1 MCKNVV
7 KKHGIFCPAAGES
20 GFHRVKCPVVTRV
33 IEGITIITMKRT
45 SLLLISI
52 AYLAFI
58 CLGLP
63 DGLPGV
69 AWPALRTTFMRPL
82 SDLGILLAVFTIGF
96 IFTSFNAGRLVT
108 RLGVGGVLFGSS
120 LLLTAGLFGYALA
133 PAWWTVVAMSLL
145 LGMGSGTI
153 DAGIN
158 AYAAAHFT
166 RRHMNWLHACYGLGA
181 ALGPL
186 ALTFVL
192 SRDQSWRWGYALV
205 GLVLSGMV
213 ICFGITRRRW
223 QDGQMKNQTD
233 VQTADTA
240 GQQLSATPA
249 VSMGATLRRP
259 LVWLGIAIFFI
270 YTGLEVTAGQWSYSL
285 FIEERAVVPDVAGVW
300 ISIYWGSLTV
310 GRLLFGLIA
319 ERFGTTALLRGSMG
333 GILVG
338 VLLLWLNPLPL
349 LSFLGL
355 ALIGFMLAPIFP
367 LLIAQTPA
375 RLGAAYATHA
385 IGFQVAAANVGAA
398 GLPGLAGVLARGS
411 GLEILGPFMLLLA
424 LLLLVLHEV
433 SVNAQAAAATPAS
446 TT

>member
-1 MCKNVV
+1 M
-7 KKHGIFCPAAGES
+7 KHTP
-20 GFHRVKCPVVTRV
+20 
-33 IEGITIITMKRT
+33 
-45 SLLLISI
+45 LLLIII

-69 AWPALRTTFMRPL
+69 AWPSLRATFTRPL
-82 SDLGILLAVFTIGF
+82 SDLGILLAVFTFGF
-96 IFTSFNAGRLVT
+96 IATSFHAGQLVA
-108 RLGVGGVLFGSS
+108 RLGVGGVLSGSS
-120 LLLTAGLFGYALA
+120 LLLAVGLFGYALV
-133 PAWWTVVAMSLL
+133 PNWWMVVGMSLL

-158 AYAAAHFT
+158 TYAATHFT

-192 SRDQSWRWGYALV
+192 SRELSWRWGYALV
-205 GLVLSGMV
+205 GLVVSGMV
-213 ICFGITRRRW
+213 VCFGVTRRRW
-223 QDGQMKNQTD
+223 QDDHTGQM
-233 VQTADTA
+233 ADAA
-240 GQQLSATPA
+240 GQQPSDIPTA
-249 VSMGATLRRP
+249 SMSATLRRP
-259 LVWLGIAIFFI
+259 QVWLGIAIFFI

-285 FIEERAVVPDVAGVW
+285 FTEERAITQEVAGIW
-300 ISIYWGSLTV
+300 IGIYWGSLTV
-310 GRLLFGLIA
+310 GRLLFGITA
-319 ERFGTTALLRGSMG
+319 ERLGTTALLRGSMG

-375 RLGAAYATHA
+375 RLGAAYANHA

-398 GLPGLAGVLARGS
+398 GLPGLAGGLARS
-411 GLEILGPFMLLLA
+411 AGLEILGPFMLLLT
-424 LLLLVLHEV
+424 LLLLILHEV
-433 SVNAQAAAATPAS
+433 SVNAQAANAVPAS

>member
-1 MCKNVV
+1 
-7 KKHGIFCPAAGES
+7 
-20 GFHRVKCPVVTRV
+20 
-33 IEGITIITMKRT
+33 MKRT

-52 AYLAFI
+52 AYLAFV

-69 AWPALRTTFMRPL
+69 AWPSLRTTFMRPL

-96 IFTSFNAGRLVT
+96 IFTSFNAGRLVA

-120 LLLTAGLFGYALA
+120 LLLAAGLFGYALA
-133 PAWWTVVAMSLL
+133 PAWWMVVGMSLL

-166 RRHMNWLHACYGLGA
+166 RRDMNWLHACYGLGA

-186 ALTFVL
+186 ALTLVL
-192 SRDQSWRWGYALV
+192 SRDHSWRWGYALV
-205 GLVLSGMV
+205 GLVVSGMV
-213 ICFGITRRRW
+213 ICFGVTRRRW
-223 QDGQMKNQTD
+223 QADQTGQTLD
-233 VQTADTA
+233 ATE
-240 GQQLSATPA
+240 QQPATTPS

-285 FIEERAVVPDVAGVW
+285 FTEERAITREVAGLW
-300 ISIYWGSLTV
+300 IGIYWGSLTV
-310 GRLLFGLIA
+310 GRLLFGVIA

-398 GLPGLAGVLARGS
+398 GLPGLAGVLARGA

-433 SVNAQAAAATPAS
+433 SVNAQATAATPAS